1 MMVGGGYVGMP
12 KGMSIPGYQD
22 GKVVKTS
29 DEVVSEGV
37 KSLSRSPIFNKNT
50 LPENVE
56 EWSDEIKEAV
66 RQEGWQ
72 SKALLREQE
81 ELSSGSR
88 FDRLWLQPSA
98 VYDYAKI
105 AVARLE
111 KLRDYESKL
120 SQKEVNDRLGDRAEG
135 YGEEL
140 EYAIRPDQIIRMSI
154 PNIDDSGIRSIPEYK
169 DGNVV
174 QGGNMVEEMPAYRQ
188 KQLAKEAE
196 YQKAIEKTASLF
208 LNPFQG
214 LLRDYDFNLDYFARN
229 LSGGHQIPKEQ
240 VMQDLRKS
248 ISAQRKEMP
257 VKEGFMGKAR
267 RRFSGVDKASP
278 MSKEMLD
285 ADGLAS
291 GGIVGLE
298 NGGIMPEL
306 FEGEEIV
313 ETNPTINAM
322 AAQGGGDFAGEAMPE
337 RNVPNERGIISMALE
352 TEDEPV
358 EDDKPMIVLAKQ
370 EAKARL
376 DEEFRIIKSTA
387 EAEAATGGS
396 PSAVIKSGM
405 DGLARSARRIET
417 ETADKYPEVPADANL
432 ISSEDLVPYR
442 EEFVAMFKAP
452 EIGTEEPMMQ
462 DIVMAKNGGKIPG
475 YEDGGVADVPEE
487 WSWIDEDIRA
497 KGMSLEES
505 EREMIQRYGSDITA
519 MRKILRKD
527 RETSPREKEKIRRG
541 MSLEELANRDTREAD
556 LITAMKEMGFETASQ
571 PSIFQRKQNR
581 TMDIIKNPEVKKL
594 IEQYRTMGEPLSAV
608 QGQGQGDPQAGD
620 QGQGDPI
627 IKDGLPTTGEMLEQ
641 GTVSAGGNTAIP
653 STISSDS
660 IVAAQEEMKETLRK
674 NLEDLKTSTKKG
686 LEDLSSPIEISMEK
700 YETQATAQDE
710 TMEDIFADIERRIPI
725 QAKVS
730 GRLSPFTGGGAQ
742 ASLVR
747 GLRTQEIEQ
756 NLFQQNNA
764 NKIEFYNLRKQETE
778 ARRNKDFE
786 ALQNIKLKQL
796 EIIEGID
803 NTLITETMK
812 LDRDMLAQRIQL
824 EIAQLEVGSKLG
836 APDYDWSKQLED
848 VGQGNQNFDEAVE
861 NMIAGG
867 NAEYIIKENIV
878 SGQKTITN
886 PQTGAKKNIT
896 FREFYETKAAAG
908 VPIKEI
914 VEEWSKL
921 PKPKKS

>member
-1 MMVGGGYVGMP
+1 MMVNGGYVGMP
-12 KGMSIPGYQD
+12 KGMSIPGYRD
-22 GKVVKTS
+22 GS
-29 DEVVSEGV
+29 
-37 KSLSRSPIFNKNT
+37 
-50 LPENVE
+50 
-56 EWSDEIKEAV
+56 
-66 RQEGWQ
+66 
-72 SKALLREQE
+72 
-81 ELSSGSR
+81 
-88 FDRLWLQPSA
+88 
-98 VYDYAKI
+98 
-105 AVARLE
+105 
-111 KLRDYESKL
+111 
-120 SQKEVNDRLGDRAEG
+120 
-135 YGEEL
+135 
-140 EYAIRPDQIIRMSI
+140 
-154 PNIDDSGIRSIPEYK
+154 
-169 DGNVV
+169 
-174 QGGNMVEEMPAYRQ
+174 MVEEMPAYRQ
-188 KQLAKEAE
+188 EQLAKETE
-196 YQKAIEKTASLF
+196 YQKAIEKTARLF
-208 LNPFQG
+208 SSSSPKAS
-214 LLRDYDFNLDYFARN
+214 DYMSNIHYFAGN

-240 VMQDLRKS
+240 VMQDLMKA
-248 ISAQRKEMP
+248 IEAQRGQEE
-257 VKEGFMGKAR
+257 V
-267 RRFSGVDKASP
+267 
-278 MSKEMLD
+278 MLD
-285 ADGLAS
+285 PRRLMPEEEVMLDPRRYLPPEMKT

-298 NGGIMPEL
+298 NGGMAPRLMIGAKDLKVLEDMGLDPSRMSPVQIKIALEMIERGVVKQTPLPEMMHGGIVGLENGGMMPEL

-322 AAQGGGDFAGEAMPE
+322 AAQGGGDLAGKAMPE

-358 EDDKPMIVLAKQ
+358 EDDEPMIVLAKQ

-475 YEDGGVADVPEE
+475 YENGGISYAPGEGPDTIYKRGRIEAGDWGPGKLEYYAP
-487 WSWIDEDIRA
+487 EDISWMAEYDYGKKLLEAVKNKEITVEDA
-497 KGMSLEES
+497 KRLFAMELNPTLEEIS
-505 EREMIQRYGSDITA
+505 KTYDVKGGPGRLEKKRAEDK
-519 MRKILRKD
+519 KIKRSQMNLDQLRAFD
-527 RETSPREKEKIRRG
+527 EKEAK
-541 MSLEELANRDTREAD
+541 RDTREEEFLKALIENELGAD
-556 LITAMKEMGFETASQ
+556 RHGFLSGNRAKFGSGFLDTIRASADPKKRDVLYQ
-571 PSIFQRKQNR
+571 S
-581 TMDIIKNPEVKKL
+581 PEFAKL
-594 IEQYRTMGEPLSAV
+594 IKQYMGLKEPLSAV
-608 QGQGQGDPQAGD
+608 QGQAAQTGD

-627 IKDGLPTTGEMLEQ
+627 IKDGLPTTEEMLEQ

-725 QAKVS
+725 QARVS

-764 NKIEFYNLRKQETE
+764 NKIKFYNLRKQETE

-848 VGQGNQNFDEAVE
+848 VGQGNQSFDKAVE

-878 SGQKTITN
+878 SGQKNIVN
-886 PQTGAKKNIT
+886 PETGKDRNIT
-896 FREFYETKAAAG
+896 FREFYETKVALG

-921 PKPKKS
+921 PKAKKEKS

>member
-1 MMVGGGYVGMP
+1 MPGWSKRPLFKNPTMMVGGGYVGMP

-22 GKVVKTS
+22 GS
-29 DEVVSEGV
+29 
-37 KSLSRSPIFNKNT
+37 
-50 LPENVE
+50 
-56 EWSDEIKEAV
+56 
-66 RQEGWQ
+66 
-72 SKALLREQE
+72 
-81 ELSSGSR
+81 
-88 FDRLWLQPSA
+88 
-98 VYDYAKI
+98 
-105 AVARLE
+105 
-111 KLRDYESKL
+111 
-120 SQKEVNDRLGDRAEG
+120 
-135 YGEEL
+135 
-140 EYAIRPDQIIRMSI
+140 
-154 PNIDDSGIRSIPEYK
+154 
-169 DGNVV
+169 
-174 QGGNMVEEMPAYRQ
+174 MVEEMPAYRQ
-188 KQLAKEAE
+188 EQLAKETE
-196 YQKAIEKTASLF
+196 YQKAIEKTARLF
-208 LNPFQG
+208 SASNPKAF
-214 LLRDYDFNLDYFARN
+214 DYMSNIHYFAGN

-240 VMQDLRKS
+240 VMQDLMKA
-248 ISAQRKEMP
+248 IEAQRSAPEM
-257 VKEGFMGKAR
+257 KT
-267 RRFSGVDKASP
+267 
-278 MSKEMLD
+278 
-285 ADGLAS
+285 

-298 NGGIMPEL
+298 NGGMMPEL

-322 AAQGGGDFAGEAMPE
+322 AAQGGGDLAGEAMPE

-358 EDDKPMIVLAKQ
+358 EDDEPMLVLAKQ

-541 MSLEELANRDTREAD
+541 MSLEELANMDTREAD

-571 PSIFQRKQNR
+571 PSIFQRKQKR
-581 TMDIIKNPEVKKL
+581 TMDIIKNPEVRKL
-594 IEQYRTMGEPLSAV
+594 IDQYRAMGEPLSAV
-608 QGQGQGDPQAGD
+608 QGQEQGDPQAGD
-620 QGQGDPI
+620 QGQGDPVGA
-627 IKDGLPTTGEMLEQ
+627 DLPTTEEMLEQ

-653 STISSDS
+653 PNFDQMTPEEKIN
-660 IVAAQEEMKETLRK
+660 VLAQLMQQEDPLSAVREQAETLK
-674 NLEDLKTSTKKG
+674 DTYKTG
-686 LEDLSSPIEISMEK
+686 LEDVSSILQGSVTEYEK
-700 YETQATAQDE
+700 EAKNRNNKID
-710 TMEDIFADIERRIPI
+710 DIFADIEKRIPM
-725 QAKVS
+725 QARVS

-764 NKIEFYNLRKQETE
+764 NKIAYEKLRKEELE
-778 ARRNKDFE
+778 ARRKQDLD
-786 ALQNIKLKQL
+786 ALYDIKLKQA
-796 EIIEGID
+796 EILSGID
-803 NTLITETMK
+803 KSMLDAEAALMQAEIENDLAMELEQLKVELGTTGKTYGAQATISQRDKSPDVPIEEGMQFAIQKYGPVAATENYYV
-812 LDRDMLAQRIQL
+812 L
-824 EIAQLEVGSKLG
+824 
-836 APDYDWSKQLED
+836 
-848 VGQGNQNFDEAVE
+848 QG
-861 NMIAGG
+861 
-867 NAEYIIKENIV
+867 
-878 SGQKTITN
+878 T
-886 PQTGAKKNIT
+886 KNIQGKQMS
-896 FREFYETKAAAG
+896 FPEFYNAYIGKQYVPKDSKKTKKHTVKTVVALWLG
-908 VPIKEI
+908 V
-914 VEEWSKL
+914 
-921 PKPKKS
+921 